1 MQAYLDSIERK
12 NEAQLKK
19 TLDMF
24 KDKKTALT
32 NNNPGPAF
40 ILPGYIHKNVM
51 PVLVPGSNYVYNMP
65 GTHAF
70 DKSKAKGGAIFVTEQ
85 PNILSLKK
93 DSPIKK

>member
-1 MQAYLDSIERK
+1 
-12 NEAQLKK
+12 
-19 TLDMF
+19 MF